1 MNNNRNRNGFTLV
14 ELLVVIGILG
24 ILMGALYPAIT
35 AAMLRAQTSATA
47 MKGHKLFVAVTQ
59 ANTERE
65 ARGLTSVWP
74 HQSEE
79 DGLNAE
85 DTEDIAGRQFGS
97 STEYFKELFDLDR
110 YGSERW
116 APYVAGIDLDVLSAS
131 GVPPVVG
138 TALQARNVAWTVASG
153 VTAEMEDIVPVFA
166 TRNIDTAVF
175 PTSGSNDM
183 SAKHDVVELGA
194 KYPQPFGNKAG
205 VIVHKGG
212 ATQIVTPR
220 YAKLNHIYG
229 RQSFTIP
236 AGITMKYLEP

>member
-1 MNNNRNRNGFTLV
+1 MNDTKRNKGFTLV

-35 AAMLRAQTSATA
+35 AAMLRAQTTTTA
-47 MKGHKLFVAVTQ
+47 MKGHRLFVGVTQ

-74 HQSEE
+74 HQGED

-85 DTEDIAGRQFGS
+85 DPEDIAGRQYGS
-97 STEYFKELFDLDR
+97 STEYFSALFDLDR

-116 APYVAGIDLDVLSAS
+116 TPYVAGVDVDVLSAP
-131 GVPPVVG
+131 GVAPFAG
-138 TALQARNVAWTVASG
+138 TTLQARNVAWTVVSG
-153 VTAEMEDIVPVFA
+153 VTAEMEDIVPVLA

-183 SAKHDVVELGA
+183 SAKHDEVGLGG

-212 ATQIVTPR
+212 ATQVVMPR
-220 YAKLNHIYG
+220 YAKLNYIYG
-229 RQSFTIP
+229 RQSFTVP
-236 AGITMKYLEP
+236 AGVTMKYLEP

>member
-1 MNNNRNRNGFTLV
+1 MNKNNRNGFTLV

-79 DGLNAE
+79 DGLNTE

-116 APYVAGIDLDVLSAS
+116 APYVAGIDLDMLCAP

-166 TRNIDTAVF
+166 TRNIDTAVC
-175 PTSGSNDM
+175 PRSTTSWSSGRS
-183 SAKHDVVELGA
+183 
-194 KYPQPFGNKAG
+194 
-205 VIVHKGG
+205 
-212 ATQIVTPR
+212 TPSR
-220 YAKLNHIYG
+220 SG
-229 RQSFTIP
+229 TRP
-236 AGITMKYLEP
+236 A

>member
-1 MNNNRNRNGFTLV
+1 M
-14 ELLVVIGILG
+14 
-24 ILMGALYPAIT
+24 
-35 AAMLRAQTSATA
+35 
-47 MKGHKLFVAVTQ
+47 
-59 ANTERE
+59 RE

-116 APYVAGIDLDVLSAS
+116 APYVAGIDLDMLCAP

-183 SAKHDVVELGA
+183 SAKHDTVELGA

>member
-1 MNNNRNRNGFTLV
+1 MKANKTACFA
-14 ELLVVIGILG
+14 
-24 ILMGALYPAIT
+24 GAVP
-35 AAMLRAQTSATA
+35 Q
-47 MKGHKLFVAVTQ
+47 KF
-59 ANTERE
+59 
-65 ARGLTSVWP
+65 
-74 HQSEE
+74 
-79 DGLNAE
+79 
-85 DTEDIAGRQFGS
+85 
-97 STEYFKELFDLDR
+97 
-110 YGSERW
+110 
-116 APYVAGIDLDVLSAS
+116 LSAS

-138 TALQARNVAWTVASG
+138 TALQARNVVWTVVSG

-229 RQSFTIP
+229 RQSFTVP
-236 AGITMKYLEP
+236 AGVTLKYLEP